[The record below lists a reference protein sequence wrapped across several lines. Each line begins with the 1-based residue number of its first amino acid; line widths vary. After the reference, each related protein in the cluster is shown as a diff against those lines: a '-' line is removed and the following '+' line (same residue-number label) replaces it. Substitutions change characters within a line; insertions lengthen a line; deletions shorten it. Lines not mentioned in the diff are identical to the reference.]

1 LKILCCDD
9 HELFRDGLRAALTG
23 VPDEAGPAELL
34 EASSLREAEQRL
46 EGDPGIELLLLDLG
60 LPDASGLDGLR
71 RVRSARPDL
80 PVVVI
85 SAHEDAELARAVL
98 AEGAVGFIPK
108 SSSRPLLQRALAL
121 VRAGGVYVPP
131 LTLARSEADAAAPG
145 APRGLAGASGLT
157 EREREVAE
165 LLTRGLTNRDI
176 GRVLGIA
183 PATVKVHVGRILEAL
198 DVSNRTEA
206 VRVLMLGEDGPAT

>member
-9 HELFRDGLRAALTG
+9 HDLFRDGLRAALAG
-23 VPDEAGPAELL
+23 VADEAAPLELL
-34 EASSLREAEQRL
+34 EAASLAEAEAQLDR
-46 EGDPGIELLLLDLG
+46 DPAIELLLLDLG
-60 LPDASGLDGLR
+60 LPDASGIEGLR
-71 RVRSARPDL
+71 RVRGARPDL

-85 SAHEDAELARAVL
+85 SAREDAALARAVL

-108 SSSRPLLQRALAL
+108 SASRPLLQRAIAL

-131 LTLARSEADAAAPG
+131 LTLERSATSAAAETPQ
-145 APRGLAGASGLT
+145 LAEVSGLT

-165 LLTRGLTNRDI
+165 LLTRGLTNREI
-176 GRVLGIA
+176 ASVLGIT

-206 VRVLMLGEDGPAT
+206 VRVLILGDEDPAS